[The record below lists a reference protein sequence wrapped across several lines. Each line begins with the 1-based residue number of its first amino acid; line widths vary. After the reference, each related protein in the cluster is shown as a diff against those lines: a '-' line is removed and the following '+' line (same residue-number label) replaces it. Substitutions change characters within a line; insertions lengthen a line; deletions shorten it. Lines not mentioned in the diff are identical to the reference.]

1 MSMSCGEFLSP
12 RHNQRVSTYYYC
24 LSLIFQD
31 HKNCHTR
38 RVWVDNSVCMLLT
51 YGESSSTKHDP
62 TPSTYCYL
70 LSLIIHCGQWVQ
82 GLRIRCKV
90 VEHPWVV
97 HTASVIGQW
106 YHMKKRTQPWNHD
119 PCLVFCEFFCIQR
132 VLYLA
137 PPFAPGLHWSPGT
150 IYFGGSPAKLLSI
163 IHMEFTWTPHGVQ
176 MNHLES
182 VDSTYQIQGN
192 P

>member
-62 TPSTYCYL
+62 TPSTYCYP
-70 LSLIIHCGQWVQ
+70 LSLIIHCWQWVQ

-119 PCLVFCEFFCIQR
+119 PCLVFCEFFCIQIWHGSSWFVGWKMQMR
-132 VLYLA
+132 MNMRRNHVRLLFYNPVNHKVLY
-137 PPFAPGLHWSPGT
+137 GEWSCMPR
-150 IYFGGSPAKLLSI
+150 IVKCS
-163 IHMEFTWTPHGVQ
+163 
-176 MNHLES
+176 
-182 VDSTYQIQGN
+182 
-192 P
+192 